1 MTVDARVPPS
11 GSRILYPNLPT
22 PLTPT
27 DLDRLFSPGY
37 ADRQWVLTVART
49 PRSQVAVLVQLLAF
63 RAVGRFLTVE
73 DIPASVVEY
82 VAREFKVRANTAVR
96 LTNSKYSARTWY
108 RHQDV
113 ILAYLGVMAWGDQAQ
128 QLAES
133 TMMKMAEARTDP
145 ADLINAAVDA
155 LVRHRFELP
164 ALIALR
170 RMAGTAH
177 HAVNERQWRQVCS
190 QLKDSHREELETLL
204 VVAPDARESPFAQ
217 LCSGAGRAT
226 RKNLKALV
234 ERYAWLL
241 TLPDPTKPLESIA
254 NAKVLQWANEA
265 RRLKAPELRAYGA
278 IRRRTLLLAVIREAR
293 GRILDEMT
301 QMLLKLARKIE
312 WRSDEHLNGGPLVFG
327 AIAYGRICR

>member
-155 LVRHRFELP
+155 LVRHRFELRCAEISRFLLEHGLEDVILGNSKVERAN
-164 ALIALR
+164 ALARHLLR
-170 RMAGTAH
+170 NHSA
-177 HAVNERQWRQVCS
+177 E
-190 QLKDSHREELETLL
+190 DI
-204 VVAPDARESPFAQ
+204 
-217 LCSGAGRAT
+217 GRAAGGIGDDHLHRT
-226 RKNLKALV
+226 RR
-234 ERYAWLL
+234 EF
-241 TLPDPTKPLESIA
+241 
-254 NAKVLQWANEA
+254 
-265 RRLKAPELRAYGA
+265 LRNSRHRATDQGHG
-278 IRRRTLLLAVIREAR
+278 REQC
-293 GRILDEMT
+293 GQDKGE
-301 QMLLKLARKIE
+301 
-312 WRSDEHLNGGPLVFG
+312 
-327 AIAYGRICR
+327 